1 MPNAKNIKYHHCEIM
16 LCLSFAFSGFCSK
29 VAKARKSK
37 GKVCTLSLLRLAAA
51 DHAFDKAES
60 QNSQIHAHQ
69 TGGDGTDA
77 GNDR

>member
-51 DHAFDKAES
+51 DHSFQETES
-60 QNSQIHAHQ
+60 QQAQIN
-69 TGGDGTDA
+69 GD
-77 GNDR
+77 